1 MSNPSKQKGTT
12 AETAVVRWFQGHGW
26 PRAER
31 RALSGAYDMGDINLE
46 PGIVVEVKNTK
57 TITLAEFVAETER
70 ERINANAEFG
80 MCVIKKRGTTDP
92 GQFYAVT
99 SLDQMAWL
107 LRAAGYGHGLWS
119 DVLRGESS

>member
-1 MSNPSKQKGTT
+1 MSASKQKGTA

>member
-1 MSNPSKQKGTT
+1 MSASKQKGTA
-12 AETAVVRWFQGHGW
+12 AETAIVRWFQSHGW

-107 LRAAGYGHGLWS
+107 LRTAGYGHGLWS

>member
-1 MSNPSKQKGTT
+1 
-12 AETAVVRWFQGHGW
+12 
-26 PRAER
+26 
-31 RALSGAYDMGDINLE
+31 MGDINL
-46 PGIVVEVKNTK
+46 GASIVVEVKNTK
-57 TITLAEFVAETER
+57 TITLAQFMAETEQ

-107 LRAAGYGHGLWS
+107 LRAAGYGHPWYS
-119 DVLRGESS
+119 DVLRGESL

>member
-1 MSNPSKQKGTT
+1 MSASKQKGTA
-12 AETAVVRWFQGHGW
+12 AETAVVRWFQDHGW